1 MDRAMPAIHADAPPA
16 IDAEEFVKVVES
28 RRSVRRFTDEPVPE
42 EIVNRCL
49 DLAMLAPNSCNLQP
63 WAFYRIRTPA
73 VRGKIVHACLN
84 QNAARTAQELIAV
97 VARTGTWRAHCEEQI
112 TRWPDPKVPEIIRTF
127 YRRVAPFQYAQGP
140 FSLFGY
146 AKKALYSVVGLARP
160 VPRGPYSH
168 TEMREWA
175 VKSTALAA
183 ENLMLAFRA
192 FGYDTCPME
201 GFDDW
206 RARRALKLPRDA
218 TIVMFVAVGKRSDN
232 GIYNSRLRFPREQF
246 IHEV

>member
-1 MDRAMPAIHADAPPA
+1 
-16 IDAEEFVKVVES
+16 
-28 RRSVRRFTDEPVPE
+28 VP
-42 EIVNRCL
+42 
-49 DLAMLAPNSCNLQP
+49 D
-63 WAFYRIRTPA
+63 
-73 VRGKIVHACLN
+73 
-84 QNAARTAQELIAV
+84 
-97 VARTGTWRAHCEEQI
+97 
-112 TRWPDPKVPEIIRTF
+112 IIRTF

-146 AKKALYSVVGLARP
+146 VKKALYSVVGLARP

-218 TIVMFVAVGKRSDN
+218 TIVMFVAVGKRADN